1 MVLLPIIAGQAILH
15 GLRIAG
21 LRILPYII
29 RSKTQKAAA
38 QYAAKK
44 VGQKSITET
53 GYVIVTKDPTKFKL
67 AQKIFGKNKVF
78 RNDKILQAQ
87 STASKE
93 IVPLSQKIL
102 KSASPEVRTTILN
115 QADDAASG
123 VSKFI
128 SSSKV
133 QTVGGT
139 KVSKPFTDFFGK
151 NLKFS
156 KETTELIKVA
166 ERGPIPLSKE
176 VATFVPKTTKWVKSP
191 TQGTSAQAVKEAT
204 KKKIQEFKGTK
215 LAEEIKNIPIKQQV
229 IKTEKRPWYVS
240 VMPPFLRT
248 TKDVR
253 ILGPDKLPYGKG
265 GPFSIRTV
273 KDVVAKKKLASTIGV
288 GVGLDQGRRYMAS
301 NMDDTDEFRGG
312 IDLSDSDLFAT
323 ESQDYAQEDIASS
336 VDVFDTDEQ
345 GDIIQAQ

>member
-1 MVLLPIIAGQAILH
+1 MPLPVAIIAGQAIIH

-29 RSKTQKAAA
+29 RSKTARAAS
-38 QYAAKK
+38 QYVTKK

-53 GYVIVTKDPTKFKL
+53 GYVVITKDPTKFKL

-78 RNDKILQAQ
+78 RNESILQAQ

-115 QADDAASG
+115 QADDAANG

-139 KVSKPFTDFFGK
+139 KVSEPFKQFFGK

-156 KETTELIKVA
+156 DKTVEAIKKA
-166 ERGPIPLSKE
+166 EMGPTSLSKE
-176 VATFVPKTTKWVKSP
+176 IAKVSKEGITVGTPKTVLET
-191 TQGTSAQAVKEAT
+191 T
-204 KKKIQEFKGTK
+204 KKVAQETAKK
-215 LAEEIKNIPIKQQV
+215 VKAPEIKNVPIKQIV
-229 IKTEKRPWYVS
+229 KTEKRPWYVS
-240 VMPPFLRT
+240 VMPKHLRT

-253 ILGPDKLPYGKG
+253 ITGPEKIPYTGA
-265 GPFSIRTV
+265 PYSIRTV
-273 KDVVAKKKLASTIGV
+273 KDVVAKGKLARDVGIGY
-288 GVGLDQGRRYMAS
+288 GAYEGAKYMS
-301 NMDDTDEFRGG
+301 RNIDDTDEVRGG
-312 IDLSDSDLFAT
+312 IDLNDSDLFET
-323 ESQDYAQEDIASS
+323 ESRMYDQEEIASGIN
-336 VDVFDTDEQ
+336 VYGTDEQ
-345 GDIIQAQ
+345 GNIIQAQ

>member
-1 MVLLPIIAGQAILH
+1 MVVPLIIAGQAIIH

-21 LRILPYII
+21 LRVIPYII
-29 RSKTQKAAA
+29 REATKKSAKSYVT
-38 QYAAKK
+38 KK

-78 RNDKILQAQ
+78 RNESVLQAQ

-93 IVPLSQKIL
+93 IVPVSQKIL
-102 KSASPEVRTTILN
+102 KSASPEVRTTILK
-115 QADDAASG
+115 QADDAASS
-123 VSKFI
+123 VSKFV

-139 KVSKPFTDFFGK
+139 KIAEPFKQFFGK
-151 NLKFS
+151 NLQFS
-156 KETTELIKVA
+156 KNTTELIKVA
-166 ERGPIPLSKE
+166 ERGPASLSKE
-176 VATFVPKTTKWVKSP
+176 IAVTAAPTVAKETIKKTPEV
-191 TQGTSAQAVKEAT
+191 
-204 KKKIQEFKGTK
+204 IK
-215 LAEEIKNIPIKQQV
+215 LGQKVAKVDKTVPIKQV

>member
-1 MVLLPIIAGQAILH
+1 MPLPVAIIAGQAIIH

-29 RSKTQKAAA
+29 RSKTARAAS
-38 QYAAKK
+38 QYVTKK

-53 GYVIVTKDPTKFKL
+53 GYVVITKDPTKFKL

-78 RNDKILQAQ
+78 RNESILQAQ

-115 QADDAASG
+115 QADDAANG

-139 KVSKPFTDFFGK
+139 KVSEPFKQFFGK

-156 KETTELIKVA
+156 DKTVEAIKKA
-166 ERGPIPLSKE
+166 EMGPTSLSKE
-176 VATFVPKTTKWVKSP
+176 IAKVSKEGITVGTPKTVLET
-191 TQGTSAQAVKEAT
+191 T
-204 KKKIQEFKGTK
+204 KKVAQETAKK
-215 LAEEIKNIPIKQQV
+215 VKAPEIKNVPIKQIV
-229 IKTEKRPWYVS
+229 KTEKRPWYVS
-240 VMPPFLRT
+240 VMPKHLRT

-253 ILGPDKLPYGKG
+253 ITGPEKIPYTGA
-265 GPFSIRTV
+265 PYSIRTV
-273 KDVVAKKKLASTIGV
+273 KDVVAKGKLARDVGIGY
-288 GVGLDQGRRYMAS
+288 GAYEGAKYMS
-301 NMDDTDEFRGG
+301 RNIDDTDEVRNT
-312 IDLSDSDLFAT
+312 INLDDSDLFET
-323 ESQDYAQEDIASS
+323 ESRMYDQEEIASGINIY
-336 VDVFDTDEQ
+336 DTDEQ
-345 GDIIQAQ
+345 GNVIQAQ

>member
-1 MVLLPIIAGQAILH
+1 MVLPVALIAGQAILH

-21 LRILPYII
+21 LRILPYIV
-29 RSKTQKAAA
+29 REATKKSAT
-38 QYAAKK
+38 YAAKK

-53 GYVIVTKDPTKFKL
+53 GYVIITKDPTKFKL

-78 RNDKILQAQ
+78 RSESILQAQ

-115 QADDAASG
+115 QADDAANG

-156 KETTELIKVA
+156 DKTTELIKVA
-166 ERGPIPLSKE
+166 ERGPLSLSKD
-176 VATFVPKTTKWVKSP
+176 VAVTAAPTVAKETIKKAPEIAKITQKVAKVDKTV
-191 TQGTSAQAVKEAT
+191 
-204 KKKIQEFKGTK
+204 
-215 LAEEIKNIPIKQQV
+215 PIKQV
-229 IKTEKRPWYVS
+229 TKTADRPWYVNI
-240 VMPPFLRT
+240 MPKYLRT

-253 ILGPDKLPYGKG
+253 ITNAPYTGNMPHLQVRQAVEGVAKGRLAGTVAGAGTAMYGWDKMTEGGKLPVQAEKEIEIDVSELFG
-265 GPFSIRTV
+265 GEPEIYKQQELTS
-273 KDVVAKKKLASTIGV
+273 
-288 GVGLDQGRRYMAS
+288 
-301 NMDDTDEFRGG
+301 G
-312 IDLSDSDLFAT
+312 IDF
-323 ESQDYAQEDIASS
+323 Y
-336 VDVFDTDEQ
+336 DTDEQ
-345 GDIIQAQ
+345 GNVIQAQ

>member
-1 MVLLPIIAGQAILH
+1 MVVPLIIAGQAIIH

-21 LRILPYII
+21 LRVIPYII
-29 RSKTQKAAA
+29 REATKKSAKSYVT
-38 QYAAKK
+38 KK

-78 RNDKILQAQ
+78 RNESVLQAQ

-204 KKKIQEFKGTK
+204 KKKIQEFKKIDTEK
-215 LAEEIKNIPIKQQV
+215 FRAPIKQV

-323 ESQDYAQEDIASS
+323 ESQDYAQEEIASS

>member
-1 MVLLPIIAGQAILH
+1 MVVPLIIAGQAILH

-21 LRILPYII
+21 LRIIPYII
-29 RSKTQKAAA
+29 RRKTAKAAA
-38 QYAAKK
+38 QYATKK

-53 GYVIVTKDPTKFKL
+53 GYVIITKDPTKFKL

-78 RNDKILQAQ
+78 RNESILQAQ

-102 KSASPEVRTTILN
+102 KSASPEVRATILK
-115 QADDAASG
+115 QADDAANG
-123 VSKFI
+123 ISKFV

-139 KVSKPFTDFFGK
+139 KITKPFTEFFGK

-166 ERGPIPLSKE
+166 EKGPLSLSKD

-191 TQGTSAQAVKEAT
+191 AQSTSAQAVKEAT
-204 KKKIQEFKGTK
+204 KKRIKEFK
-215 LAEEIKNIPIKQQV
+215 EINPEKFKAPIKQIV
-229 IKTEKRPWYVS
+229 KTEKRPWYVNI
-240 VMPPFLRT
+240 MPKYLRT

-253 ILGPDKLPYGKG
+253 ITGPEKIPYTGAPYSIRTVTEGVAKKRLAGTVGGVGAAMYGFDKMTEPDKLPVQAEKG
-265 GPFSIRTV
+265 IEIDISELFGGEPEIYKQQELTS
-273 KDVVAKKKLASTIGV
+273 
-288 GVGLDQGRRYMAS
+288 
-301 NMDDTDEFRGG
+301 G
-312 IDLSDSDLFAT
+312 IDF
-323 ESQDYAQEDIASS
+323 Y
-336 VDVFDTDEQ
+336 DTDEQ
-345 GDIIQAQ
+345 GNVIQAQ

>member
-1 MVLLPIIAGQAILH
+1 MVLPVIIAGQAILH

-21 LRILPYII
+21 LRIIPYIV
-29 RSKTQKAAA
+29 RAATKKSA
-38 QYAAKK
+38 QQYVTRK

-53 GYVIVTKDPTKFKL
+53 GYVIITKDPTKFKL

-78 RNDKILQAQ
+78 RSESILQAQ

-115 QADDAASG
+115 QADDAANG

-156 KETTELIKVA
+156 DKTVEAIKKA
-166 ERGPIPLSKE
+166 EMGPTSLSKD
-176 VATFVPKTTKWVKSP
+176 VATFIPKTTKWVKSP
-191 TQGTSAQAVKEAT
+191 TQSTSAQAAKEAT

-215 LAEEIKNIPIKQQV
+215 LAEEIKNVPIKQIV
-229 IKTEKRPWYVS
+229 KTEKRPWYVNI
-240 VMPPFLRT
+240 MPKYLRT

-253 ILGPDKLPYGKG
+253 ITGPEKIPYTGA
-265 GPFSIRTV
+265 PYSIRTV
-273 KDVVAKKKLASTIGV
+273 KDVVAKGRLASTV
-288 GVGLDQGRRYMAS
+288 GTGYGLYEGGKYMS
-301 NMDDTDEFRGG
+301 RNIDGTDEVRSG
-312 IDLSDSDLFAT
+312 IDLNDSDLFET
-323 ESQDYAQEDIASS
+323 ESQMYDQEEIASGINIY
-336 VDVFDTDEQ
+336 DTDEQ
-345 GDIIQAQ
+345 GNVIQAQ

>member
-1 MVLLPIIAGQAILH
+1 MVLPIIAGQAIIH

-53 GYVIVTKDPTKFKL
+53 GYVIITKDPTKFKL
-67 AQKIFGKNKVF
+67 AQKIFGKTKVF

-139 KVSKPFTDFFGK
+139 KVSKPFTEFFGK

-156 KETTELIKVA
+156 KNTTEAIKIA
-166 ERGPIPLSKE
+166 ERGPASLSKE
-176 VATFVPKTTKWVKSP
+176 VVKVAKDAGSPKFL
-191 TQGTSAQAVKEAT
+191 KE
-204 KKKIQEFKGTK
+204 FSGTK
-215 LAEEIKNIPIKQQV
+215 IPEVIKVGQKVAKVDKTVPIKQ
-229 IKTEKRPWYVS
+229 ITEVAKRPWYVNI
-240 VMPPFLRT
+240 MPKYLRT

-253 ILGPDKLPYGKG
+253 ITGPEKIPYTGVPYQLRQVTEG
-265 GPFSIRTV
+265 
-273 KDVVAKKKLASTIGV
+273 VAKGRLASTVGG
-288 GVGLDQGRRYMAS
+288 GVGLYQGGKYLS
-301 NMDDTDEFRGG
+301 DNIDDEIRSS
-312 IDLSDSDLFAT
+312 IDLNDSDLFAT
-323 ESQDYAQEDIASS
+323 ESQEYAQETMTSS
-336 VDVFDTDEQ
+336 VDVYDTD
-345 GDIIQAQ
+345 

>member
-1 MVLLPIIAGQAILH
+1 MPLPVAIIAGQAIMH

-29 RSKTQKAAA
+29 RSKTARAAS
-38 QYAAKK
+38 QYVTKK

-53 GYVIVTKDPTKFKL
+53 GYVVITKDPTKFKL

-78 RNDKILQAQ
+78 RNESILQAQ

-115 QADDAASG
+115 QADDAANG

-139 KVSKPFTDFFGK
+139 KVSEPFKQFFGK

-156 KETTELIKVA
+156 DKTVEAIKKA
-166 ERGPIPLSKE
+166 EMGPTSLSKE
-176 VATFVPKTTKWVKSP
+176 IAKVSKEGITVGTPKTVLET
-191 TQGTSAQAVKEAT
+191 T
-204 KKKIQEFKGTK
+204 KKVAQETAKK
-215 LAEEIKNIPIKQQV
+215 VKAPEIKNVPIKQIV
-229 IKTEKRPWYVS
+229 KTEKRPWYVS
-240 VMPPFLRT
+240 VMPKHLRT

-253 ILGPDKLPYGKG
+253 ITGPEKIPYTGA
-265 GPFSIRTV
+265 PYSIRTV
-273 KDVVAKKKLASTIGV
+273 KDVVAKGKLARDVGIGY
-288 GVGLDQGRRYMAS
+288 GVYEGAKYMS
-301 NMDDTDEFRGG
+301 RNIDDTDEVRNT
-312 IDLSDSDLFAT
+312 IDLDDSDLFET
-323 ESQDYAQEDIASS
+323 ESRMYDQEEIASGINIY
-336 VDVFDTDEQ
+336 DTDEQ
-345 GDIIQAQ
+345 GNVIQAQ

>member
-1 MVLLPIIAGQAILH
+1 MPLPVAIIAGQAIIH

-29 RSKTQKAAA
+29 RSKTARAAS
-38 QYAAKK
+38 QYVTKK

-53 GYVIVTKDPTKFKL
+53 GYVVITKDPTKFKL

-78 RNDKILQAQ
+78 RNESILQAQ

-115 QADDAASG
+115 QADDAANG

-139 KVSKPFTDFFGK
+139 KVSEPFKQFFGK

-156 KETTELIKVA
+156 DKTVEAIKKA
-166 ERGPIPLSKE
+166 EMGPTSLSKE
-176 VATFVPKTTKWVKSP
+176 IAKVSKEGITVGTPKTVLET
-191 TQGTSAQAVKEAT
+191 T
-204 KKKIQEFKGTK
+204 KKVAQETAKK
-215 LAEEIKNIPIKQQV
+215 VKAPEIKNVPIKQIV
-229 IKTEKRPWYVS
+229 KTEKRPWYVS
-240 VMPPFLRT
+240 VMPKHLRT

-253 ILGPDKLPYGKG
+253 ITGPEKIPYTGA
-265 GPFSIRTV
+265 PYSIRTV
-273 KDVVAKKKLASTIGV
+273 KDVVAKGKLARDVGIGY
-288 GVGLDQGRRYMAS
+288 GAYEGAKYMS
-301 NMDDTDEFRGG
+301 RNIDDTDEVRGG
-312 IDLSDSDLFAT
+312 IDLNDSDLFET
-323 ESQDYAQEDIASS
+323 ESRMYDQEEIASGINIY
-336 VDVFDTDEQ
+336 DTDEQ
-345 GDIIQAQ
+345 GNVIQAQ

>member
-1 MVLLPIIAGQAILH
+1 MVLPLIIAGQAIIH

-21 LRILPYII
+21 LRVIPYII
-29 RSKTQKAAA
+29 REATKKSAT
-38 QYAAKK
+38 YAAKK
-44 VGQKSITET
+44 VGQKSITEA
-53 GYVIVTKDPTKFKL
+53 GYVVITKDPTKFKL
-67 AQKIFGKNKVF
+67 AQNIFTGKHVKVI
-78 RNDKILQAQ
+78 RNEKLLQAQ
-87 STASKE
+87 STAQRE
-93 IVPLSQKIL
+93 IVPLTQKIL

-156 KETTELIKVA
+156 KETNELIKVA

-204 KKKIQEFKGTK
+204 KKKIQEFKKIDTEK
-215 LAEEIKNIPIKQQV
+215 FRAPIKQV

-240 VMPPFLRT
+240 VMPKFLRT

-253 ILGPDKLPYGKG
+253 ITGPEKIPYTGA
-265 GPFSIRTV
+265 PYQIRQVTEG
-273 KDVVAKKKLASTIGV
+273 VAKGRLASAVGG
-288 GVGLDQGRRYMAS
+288 GVGLYQGGKYIAS

-323 ESQDYAQEDIASS
+323 ESQDYAQEEIASS
-336 VDVFDTDEQ
+336 VDVFNTDEQ

>member
-1 MVLLPIIAGQAILH
+1 MPLPVAIIAGQAIIH

-29 RSKTQKAAA
+29 RSKTARAAS
-38 QYAAKK
+38 QYVTKK

-53 GYVIVTKDPTKFKL
+53 GYVVITKDPTKFKL

-78 RNDKILQAQ
+78 RNESILQAQ

-115 QADDAASG
+115 QADDAANG

-128 SSSKV
+128 SSSRV

-156 KETTELIKVA
+156 DKTVEAIKKAEL
-166 ERGPIPLSKE
+166 GPTSLSKE
-176 VATFVPKTTKWVKSP
+176 IAKVSKEGITVGTPKTVLET
-191 TQGTSAQAVKEAT
+191 T
-204 KKKIQEFKGTK
+204 KKVAQETAKK
-215 LAEEIKNIPIKQQV
+215 VKAPEIKNVPIKQIV
-229 IKTEKRPWYVS
+229 KTEKRPWYVS
-240 VMPPFLRT
+240 VMPKHLRT

-253 ILGPDKLPYGKG
+253 ITGPEKIPYTGA
-265 GPFSIRTV
+265 PYSIRTV
-273 KDVVAKKKLASTIGV
+273 KDVVAKGKLARDVGIGY
-288 GVGLDQGRRYMAS
+288 GAYEGAKYMS
-301 NMDDTDEFRGG
+301 RNIDDTDEVRGG
-312 IDLSDSDLFAT
+312 IDLNDSDLFET
-323 ESQDYAQEDIASS
+323 ESRMYDQEEIASGINIY
-336 VDVFDTDEQ
+336 DTDEQ
-345 GDIIQAQ
+345 GNVIQAQ

>member
-1 MVLLPIIAGQAILH
+1 MVLPIIVGQAIIH

-29 RSKTQKAAA
+29 RSKTARAAS
-38 QYAAKK
+38 QYVTKK

-53 GYVIVTKDPTKFKL
+53 GYVVITKDPTKFKL

-78 RNDKILQAQ
+78 RNESILQAQ

-115 QADDAASG
+115 QADDAANG

-139 KVSKPFTDFFGK
+139 KVSEPFKQFFGK

-156 KETTELIKVA
+156 DKTVEAIKKA
-166 ERGPIPLSKE
+166 EMGPTSLSKE
-176 VATFVPKTTKWVKSP
+176 IAKVSKEGITVGTPKTVLET
-191 TQGTSAQAVKEAT
+191 T
-204 KKKIQEFKGTK
+204 KKVAQETAKK
-215 LAEEIKNIPIKQQV
+215 VKAPEIKNVPIKQIV
-229 IKTEKRPWYVS
+229 KTEKRPWYVS
-240 VMPPFLRT
+240 VMPKHLRT

-253 ILGPDKLPYGKG
+253 ITGPEKIPYTGA
-265 GPFSIRTV
+265 PYSIRTV
-273 KDVVAKKKLASTIGV
+273 KDVVAKGKLARDVGIGY
-288 GVGLDQGRRYMAS
+288 GVYEGAKYMS
-301 NMDDTDEFRGG
+301 RNIDDTDEVRGG
-312 IDLSDSDLFAT
+312 IDLNDSDLFET
-323 ESQDYAQEDIASS
+323 ESRMYDQEEIASGINIY
-336 VDVFDTDEQ
+336 DTDEQ
-345 GDIIQAQ
+345 GNVIQAQ

>member
-1 MVLLPIIAGQAILH
+1 MPLPVAIIAGQAIIH

-29 RSKTQKAAA
+29 RSKTARAAS
-38 QYAAKK
+38 QYVTKK

-53 GYVIVTKDPTKFKL
+53 GYVVITKDPTKFKL

-78 RNDKILQAQ
+78 RNESILQAQ

-115 QADDAASG
+115 QADDAANG

-139 KVSKPFTDFFGK
+139 KVSEPFKQFFGK

-156 KETTELIKVA
+156 DKTVEAIKKAEL
-166 ERGPIPLSKE
+166 GPTSLSKE
-176 VATFVPKTTKWVKSP
+176 IAKVSKEGITVGTPKTVLET
-191 TQGTSAQAVKEAT
+191 T
-204 KKKIQEFKGTK
+204 KKVAQETAKK
-215 LAEEIKNIPIKQQV
+215 VKAPEIKNVPIKQIV
-229 IKTEKRPWYVS
+229 KTEKRPWYVS
-240 VMPPFLRT
+240 VMPKHLRT

-253 ILGPDKLPYGKG
+253 ITGPEKIPYTGA
-265 GPFSIRTV
+265 PYSIRTV
-273 KDVVAKKKLASTIGV
+273 KDVVAKGKLARDVGIGY
-288 GVGLDQGRRYMAS
+288 GVYEGAKYMS
-301 NMDDTDEFRGG
+301 RNIDDTDEVRGD
-312 IDLSDSDLFAT
+312 IDLNDSDLFET
-323 ESQDYAQEDIASS
+323 ESRMYDQEEIASGINIY
-336 VDVFDTDEQ
+336 DTDEQ
-345 GDIIQAQ
+345 GNVIQAQ

>member
-1 MVLLPIIAGQAILH
+1 
-15 GLRIAG
+15 
-21 LRILPYII
+21 
-29 RSKTQKAAA
+29 
-38 QYAAKK
+38 
-44 VGQKSITET
+44 
-53 GYVIVTKDPTKFKL
+53 
-67 AQKIFGKNKVF
+67 
-78 RNDKILQAQ
+78 
-87 STASKE
+87 
-93 IVPLSQKIL
+93 
-102 KSASPEVRTTILN
+102 
-115 QADDAASG
+115 
-123 VSKFI
+123 
-128 SSSKV
+128 
-133 QTVGGT
+133 VGGT

-204 KKKIQEFKGTK
+204 KKKIQEFKKIDTEK
-215 LAEEIKNIPIKQQV
+215 FRAPIKQV